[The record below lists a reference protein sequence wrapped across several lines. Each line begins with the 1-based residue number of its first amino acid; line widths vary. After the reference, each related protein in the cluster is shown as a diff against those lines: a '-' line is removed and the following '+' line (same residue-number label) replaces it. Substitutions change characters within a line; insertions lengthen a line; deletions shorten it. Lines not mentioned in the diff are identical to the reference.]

1 MSLNSQQS
9 MTKYFLIAAALLL
22 VACGKSELGK
32 KGHAPD
38 QTGLEYAP
46 DMYHAIAPDP
56 YSQRA
61 YNPLFADGKN
71 LLSPVKGTIA
81 RGKDGWYQYPYPN
94 TNEGYDAAGIEVT
107 NPLAASEDNLA
118 QGKYLYTQY
127 CIHCHG
133 EKGNGAG
140 LVAAGGGGKFA
151 GVPSYIEGALV
162 DLPDGKMF
170 HTITYGKNLMG
181 SHASQVQPLERWKI
195 VHYINKLQADAL
207 VPAAAPVAAT
217 PAASASAAAAV
228 AQK

>member
-1 MSLNSQQS
+1 MPLNSQQY
-9 MTKYFLIAAALLL
+9 MTKYLFIAAALFL
-22 VACGKSELGK
+22 VACGNNQPGTT
-32 KGHAPD
+32 GHAPD
-38 QTGLEYAP
+38 QTGLEYGP
-46 DMYHAIAPDP
+46 DMYHTIAPDP

-71 LLSPVKGTIA
+71 LLTPVKGTIA

-94 TNEGYDAAGIEVT
+94 TNEGYEAAGKEVT
-107 NPLAASEDNLA
+107 NPLPATEDNLA
-118 QGKYLYTQY
+118 QGKYLYTLY
-127 CIHCHG
+127 CTHCHG

-140 LVAAGGGGKFA
+140 LVAAAGGGKFA

-181 SHASQVQPLERWKI
+181 SHASQVQPQERWKI
-195 VHYINKLQADAL
+195 IHYINKLQADA
-207 VPAAAPVAAT
+207 VASAAAPVAAEAA
-217 PAASASAAAAV
+217 PAAASTAV